1 MPEAIEKKIK
11 LYKLATE
18 LNLASDT
25 LIEFLMKKGYKIKN
39 HMSPIEDDMLKDI
52 MSHFKKEKEVAD
64 KFQKK
69 LTEIKETRR
78 RATEAKKA
86 EGQPVEPIAKGVPVS
101 APAEQEAEASAQ
113 PPVEAERAEAVAA
126 EPPSHAPE
134 VTGEP
139 AVHGEKA
146 ETAAALESVAPAPV
160 QPSAQAPAQ
169 PLAEKA
175 GAPQAAAKAQTPET
189 ARKPQ
194 GEAGPAAGQPGAAV
208 KPAEV
213 KVGVETKDFRTR
225 TPEKGKK
232 FGLTIK
238 GKMDLTKPAVRVA
251 PGKKAELLAAEEE
264 AKKKKKKKKKVKEEK
279 PKVKTAVEIEAEAA
293 ASKKKKKKKKLRHHE
308 VNDVQV
314 NEAIKRTLAEME
326 ESGAVSTRAV
336 HRKKKKEKRE
346 EQEALAKEAALIE
359 AGILRVTEF
368 VTVGELANL
377 MKVSVA
383 EIIQKCIGLGMMVSI
398 NQRLDKDTIVL
409 VADEYD
415 YKVEFQDEFTVDV
428 LEDTPDAP
436 DLLKPRA
443 PVVTIMGH
451 VDHGKTSLLD
461 YIRRTN
467 VVAGES
473 GGITQHIGA
482 YEVTTEKGRHITFL
496 DTPGHEAF
504 TAMRARGAQLTDIVV
519 LVVAAED
526 NVMPQTLEAISH
538 AKAAGVPII
547 IAMNKIDKPEANPD
561 RIRQQ
566 LADKDVLVEEWG
578 GKYQS
583 VEVSAR
589 SGKNVD
595 LLLEKILLE
604 AELLDTRA
612 NPDRLARGAVVEA
625 QLDKGKG
632 ILATVLIQK
641 GTLRI
646 GDSFLAGIYSGKVRA
661 MYDERGNRLESAGP
675 AQPVQLLGFD
685 GIPQAGDQFIA
696 MVTDRQ
702 AREISL
708 KRQQLK
714 REQDFRQIRFV
725 TLDDISEQIQAG
737 KKIQELSIIVK
748 GDVDGSVEALSDAL
762 LKLSTEEVKIRVIH
776 KGVGSIS
783 ETDVLLA
790 AASNAIIV
798 GFQVRPNLNAR
809 RLAEK
814 EKVDVRLYNIIYN
827 AINELKDAL
836 EGMLAP
842 ALSEEITATV
852 EVRDTFKVPKIGTI
866 AGCYVTDGKIVRN
879 NRVRVVRDGISIF
892 EGGIGSLKR
901 FKEDVKEVETGFE
914 CGIGLDNFNDIKA
927 GDIIEAYKTVETK
940 RKLV

>member
-25 LIEFLMKKGYKIKN
+25 LIEFLLKKGYKIKN
-39 HMSPIEDDMLKDI
+39 HMSAIEDDMLKDI
-52 MSHFKKEKEVAD
+52 MVHFKKEKEVAE
-64 KFQKK
+64 KYQKK
-69 LTEIKETRR
+69 LNEMKETRR

-86 EGQPVEPIAKGVPVS
+86 EVPPEPPTKSQPA
-101 APAEQEAEASAQ
+101 APEFEEAEAE
-113 PPVEAERAEAVAA
+113 PVETAQASEPATPVSETSAEPAVAVEPEQAGAGAESEKKAESEPASAEAVAA
-126 EPPSHAPE
+126 QAAAQPPVHAAEPPAAKP
-134 VTGEP
+134 VEP
-139 AVHGEKA
+139 A
-146 ETAAALESVAPAPV
+146 
-160 QPSAQAPAQ
+160 
-169 PLAEKA
+169 
-175 GAPQAAAKAQTPET
+175 AAAKAAPPE
-189 ARKPQ
+189 KP
-194 GEAGPAAGQPGAAV
+194 AGP
-208 KPAEV
+208 KP
-213 KVGVETKDFRTR
+213 VETKDFRTR
-225 TPEKGKK
+225 VPEKGKK

-238 GKMDLTKPAVRVA
+238 GKIDLTKPAVK
-251 PGKKAELLAAEEE
+251 PSTSKKADALAAEEV
-264 AKKKKKKKKKVKEEK
+264 AKKKKKKKKVKDEK
-279 PKVKTAVEIEAEAA
+279 PKAKTAVEVEAEAA

-308 VNDVQV
+308 VSDVQV

-346 EQEALAKEAALIE
+346 EMEALAKEAALIE

-415 YKVEFQDEFTVDV
+415 YQVEFQDEFTVDV

-436 DLLKPRA
+436 DKLRSRA

-482 YEVTTEKGRHITFL
+482 YEVTTEKGKHITFL

-519 LVVAAED
+519 LVIAAED

-589 SGKNVD
+589 SGKNMD

-604 AELLDTRA
+604 AEVLDMKA
-612 NPDRLARGAVVEA
+612 NPDRFARGAVVEA

-641 GTLRI
+641 GTLHV
-646 GDSFLAGIYSGKVRA
+646 GDSFLAGIYSGKVKA
-661 MYDERGNRLESAGP
+661 MYDERGNRMDAAGP
-675 AQPVQLLGFD
+675 SVPVQLLGFD
-685 GIPQAGDQFIA
+685 GIPQAGDQFIV
-696 MVTDRQ
+696 METDRQ

-776 KGVGSIS
+776 KGVGAIS
-783 ETDVLLA
+783 ESDVLLA

-814 EKVDVRLYNIIYN
+814 EKVDLRLYNIIYN

-842 ALSEEITATV
+842 TVTEEVTATI
-852 EVRDTFKVPKIGTI
+852 EVRETFKVPKIGVI

-879 NRVRVVRDGISIF
+879 NRVRVVRDGVSVF
-892 EGGIGSLKR
+892 EGGIASLKR

-914 CGIGLDNFNDIKA
+914 CGIGLENFNDVKA

>member
-78 RATEAKKA
+78 RATEAKKTEVLPA
-86 EGQPVEPIAKGVPVS
+86 EVVSKAVS
-101 APAEQEAEASAQ
+101 APGEQEPETAEH
-113 PPVEAERAEAVAA
+113 PLAETSGAIAA
-126 EPPSHAPE
+126 EPSEETVEAGSNVETSEPMAAREPSEAAPDTHTPAEKPSEAHAP
-134 VTGEP
+134 
-139 AVHGEKA
+139 
-146 ETAAALESVAPAPV
+146 
-160 QPSAQAPAQ
+160 
-169 PLAEKA
+169 
-175 GAPQAAAKAQTPET
+175 AKAHVPDTS
-189 ARKPQ
+189 AKPHA
-194 GEAGPAAGQPGAAV
+194 EAGPVVGQPGAPV
-208 KPAEV
+208 KAAE
-213 KVGVETKDFRTR
+213 GRIGIETKDFRTR

-238 GKMDLTKPAVRVA
+238 GKMDLTKPAAKPA

-264 AKKKKKKKKKVKEEK
+264 AKKKKKKKKKVKDEK
-279 PKVKTAVEIEAEAA
+279 PKVKTAIEIEAEAA

-409 VADEYD
+409 VADEYG
-415 YKVEFQDEFTVDV
+415 YAVEFQDEFTVDV

-482 YEVTTEKGRHITFL
+482 YEVTTEKGKHITFL

-589 SGKNVD
+589 NGKNVD

-604 AELLDTRA
+604 AEVLDTRA

-632 ILATVLIQK
+632 ILATILIQK
-641 GTLRI
+641 GTLKI

-675 AQPVQLLGFD
+675 SVPVQLLGFD

-748 GDVDGSVEALSDAL
+748 GDVDGSVEALSDSL

-776 KGVGSIS
+776 KGVGAIS

-814 EKVDVRLYNIIYN
+814 EKVDLRLYNIIYN

-852 EVRDTFKVPKIGTI
+852 EVRDIFKVPKIGTI
-866 AGCYVTDGKIVRN
+866 AGCYVTDGKIIRN
-879 NRVRVVRDGISIF
+879 NRVRVVRDGIPVF

-914 CGIGLDNFNDIKA
+914 CGIGLDNFNDVKA
-927 GDIIEAYKTVETK
+927 GDIIEAFKTVETK
-940 RKLV
+940 RKLI